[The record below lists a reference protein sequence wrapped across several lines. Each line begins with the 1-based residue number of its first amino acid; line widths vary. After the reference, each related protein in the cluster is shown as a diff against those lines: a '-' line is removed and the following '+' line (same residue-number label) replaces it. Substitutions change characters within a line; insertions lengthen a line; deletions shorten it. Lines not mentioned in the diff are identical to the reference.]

1 MSLAL
6 FYMRRTYILSD
17 TPKINNFQGRVS
29 YLQNGAQFGER
40 FQVVDV
46 NDERSQQIVEGEAE
60 RLQEGVEKGR
70 FHREEIEEELI
81 FVLTHMDEKGTAGTH
96 QRTMIARVFHRQET
110 NRF

>member
-1 MSLAL
+1 M
-6 FYMRRTYILSD
+6 
-17 TPKINNFQGRVS
+17 
-29 YLQNGAQFGER
+29 
-40 FQVVDV
+40 VDV